1 MAKAE
6 TTTRAPR
13 GAKPVSQAFFAALET
28 IPEATRSAVA
38 KAAQTMIRDELKLR
52 GEKVKAATA
61 KAKAKSLALPKA
73 AAPKPA
79 VKKVAAKAKVAPTVG
94 AATVK
99 KSAVKA
105 KPARVVEAAPV
116 KSRGRKAVSVP
127 AAS

>member
-61 KAKAKSLALPKA
+61 KAKAKTSALLKA
-73 AAPKPA
+73 AAPKPM
-79 VKKVAAKAKVAPTVG
+79 VKTVAAKAKVAPTVD
-94 AATVK
+94 ATPVK
-99 KSAVKA
+99 KSAAKA
-105 KPARVVEAAPV
+105 KPAPVVEAAPV